1 MQYDLSKNRLSNSGW
16 LQCARR
22 VDSPNYDDRP
32 AGSSPEVFIIH
43 SISLPPGK
51 FSGPA
56 VERLFTNRLNPD
68 DDPYFNQLT
77 GLKVSSHFFIRRDG
91 ELVQFV
97 STLKRAWHCGL
108 SYCLGRHRVNDFSI
122 GVELEGLDN
131 CAFEQDQYHTL
142 LRLTKSLQH
151 NYPAIVCK
159 NIFGHQHISPGR
171 KADPGSGFD
180 WYYYLSSL

>member
-1 MQYDLSKNRLSNSGW
+1 VYKLLVHSAFDDQGW
-16 LQCARR
+16 LQSACR
-22 VDSPNYDDRP
+22 VESPNFDDRP
-32 AGSSPEVFIIH
+32 AGISAEVLIIH

-51 FSGPA
+51 FSGPG
-56 VERLFTNRLNPD
+56 VEQLFTNSLNPA
-68 DDPYFNQLT
+68 DDPYYHQLG

-97 STLKRAWHCGL
+97 STQKRAWHCGL
-108 SYCLGRHRVNDFSI
+108 SYCLGKTGVNDFSI

-131 CAFEQDQYHTL
+131 SCFKDVQYQTL
-142 LRLTKSLQH
+142 LSLTKSLQRL
-151 NYPAIVCK
+151 YPSIANK

-171 KADPGSGFD
+171 KADPGCGFD